1 MSEYPIIPKEV
12 NIFNKAYHSQN
23 EDLNAKIH
31 IIKDKIEGYKTSFTT
46 GSITTTNINNEDTDT
61 LISQVKNNK
70 ITLDS
75 LKNSLLTT
83 DSNVT
88 TINTDLGTTNG
99 ILDGYKTSFSTGSL
113 TVTNLNGT
121 NANTLIS
128 QITSNKNTLASLIAS
143 LSTTDTNLSSLTTKV
158 TSYIASLTT
167 LSTSID
173 DTNNRVNL
181 NDGKISVLD
190 GFVLALKRFID
201 IMLVPINNIPFVDK
215 IKTPW

>member
-12 NIFNKAYHSQN
+12 NVFNKVYHSPTKKM
-23 EDLNAKIH
+23 DLTTQ
-31 IIKDKIEGYKTSFTT
+31 IKTNKYTVTELVSDLS
-46 GSITTTNINNEDTDT
+46 TTNTN
-61 LISQVKNNK
+61 L
-70 ITLDS
+70 ITLGT
-75 LKNSLLTT
+75 N
-83 DSNVT
+83 
-88 TINTDLGTTNG
+88 LGTTKDIVEG
-99 ILDGYKTSFSTGSL
+99 FKTSFSTGSL
-113 TVTNLNGT
+113 TLTNLNGT

-173 DTNNRVNL
+173 DTNTKVDL